1 MTLLRIA
8 VRNLN
13 RQKKRSILLGV
24 AIAFGFMI
32 ITLVNA
38 FAAGFVVN
46 IRENVSQLIAG
57 HLFIT
62 GYEKS
67 ASGRLVQVIRDDAE
81 LLAAVERAKLSSRL
95 VARRTLAEATI
106 IFSGESVPQQIVGL
120 EWEEQPF
127 LRDRLALHEG
137 SIEDLLADRRGLILS
152 EDIAE
157 RLGVAIGE
165 QLLVQARTATGQLN
179 VADFVLRATTVSAG
193 FLSTF
198 NGYGHLDYINELLN
212 IGPDEYVALG
222 ILLEGLEQVE
232 PEAERLYALL
242 ESDLNMLPRF
252 AGEERFTNLREEL
265 LQSDWEGTRFRFT
278 TINDF
283 LSGIDEVARVM
294 VVAGAVVALILF
306 TIIMVGVT
314 NTFRMIVHERTREIG
329 TMRALGLH
337 GRQTRRLFLLE
348 ALFLCIG
355 GAAGGLILAL
365 IIRIALQAI
374 DFGLDTP
381 LFIMMDEGH
390 LTFAI
395 APASVLVFLAAV
407 AALTLLAAL
416 FPANR
421 AAAKRPADALRTTV

>member
-8 VRNLN
+8 FRNLN

-38 FAAGFVVN
+38 FAAGFVLN
-46 IRENVSQLIAG
+46 IRENVSQLVAG

-67 ASGRLVQVIRDDAE
+67 PSGRLVRVIRDDSE
-81 LLAAVERAKLSSRL
+81 LLAAIERAELSSRL

-120 EWEEQPF
+120 EWDSQPF
-127 LRDRLALHEG
+127 LRERLALREG
-137 SIEDLLADRRGLILS
+137 TLDEMLADPRGLILS
-152 EDIAE
+152 EDVAE
-157 RLGVAIGE
+157 RLGVAVGE
-165 QLLVQARTATGQLN
+165 QVIVQARTATGQLN

-198 NGYGHLDYINELLN
+198 NGYGHLDYINGLLN
-212 IGPDEYVALG
+212 IGPQEYVALG
-222 ILLEGLEQVE
+222 ILLEGLDVVDV
-232 PEAERLYALL
+232 EAERLFELL
-242 ESDLNMLPRF
+242 EPQLNMLPRF
-252 AGEERFTNLREEL
+252 AGQGGFLDQREEL
-265 LQSDWEGTRFRFT
+265 LRSDWEGTRYQMT

-283 LSGIDEVARVM
+283 LSGIDDVARALVI
-294 VVAGAVVALILF
+294 AGAVVALILF
-306 TIIMVGVT
+306 TIIIVGIT
-314 NTFRMIVHERTREIG
+314 NTFRMIVDERTREIG

-337 GRQTRRLFLLE
+337 RRQTRRLFLLE
-348 ALFLCIG
+348 ALFLSLG
-355 GAAGGLILAL
+355 GAAGGLALAL
-365 IIRIALQAI
+365 IIRVVLQAF

-381 LFIMMDEGH
+381 LFIMMDDGH
-390 LTFAI
+390 LTFAV
-395 APASVLVFLAAV
+395 APASVLLFLAAV

-421 AAAKRPADALRTTV
+421 AAAKPPADALRTTV